1 MERSAPTPPVE
12 RTASTPPED
21 RGLAREAIGLR
32 EVFFQSVTHMAPA
45 GGEQLADGERLQAVA
60 VPDDGSENV
69 GHDVEQGSGDPA
81 TRT

>member
-32 EVFFQSVTHMAPA
+32 EVLRKELMHVLLIH
-45 GGEQLADGERLQAVA
+45 
-60 VPDDGSENV
+60 PD
-69 GHDVEQGSGDPA
+69 A
-81 TRT
+81 